1 MILQMLLISRKV
13 KLLNKVVDGVEV
25 VVLVDDIVV
34 DLIVVD
40 GVLEVFSCC
49 FPGVGIFW
57 LVVVGA
63 RVGVGGVASVVDRV
77 DVDVV
82 EEASRG

>member
-1 MILQMLLISRKV
+1 MKLQMLLISRKV
-13 KLLNKVVDGVEV
+13 KLLNKVVDGVDV

-40 GVLEVFSCC
+40 GALEVFSCC